1 MQRGV
6 LGRNKAFYVLIIAVG
21 PERTESDQVV
31 LAHFL
36 TRLLWMPILAAA
48 FANLAE
54 ATHVIGTFLAYLR
67 VGLGLAAV

>member
-1 MQRGV
+1 M
-6 LGRNKAFYVLIIAVG
+6 LIIAVG

-31 LAHFL
+31 LAYFL

-54 ATHVIGTFLAYLR
+54 ATHVIRTFLAYLR